1 MLSANTVVEL
11 DNYLKRNPN
20 LLNKKEKEELKK
32 QFSDFIKRPTH
43 QVVDPLLEFFI
54 HIGEVKSE
62 ENEFLNY
69 IEQNYPADRFPKVL
83 EVATGKVCSL
93 GQKLSRSGY
102 RVTAIDPEIRI
113 NQNDS
118 RAKGVK
124 LLKRKFTSDFRTEQ
138 YDVIVGYNACPVA
151 GALLS
156 KKNIPTVFTICDGP
170 QSDGVL
176 DIGRRVSSKGDF
188 IEELNKRNAR
198 IQEVNGLTIVD
209 NSRVLEMNKTEH
221 ERKIE

>member
-1 MLSANTVVEL
+1 MLNADTVVKL

-20 LLNKKEKEELKK
+20 LLNREEKQKLKK
-32 QFSDFIKRPTH
+32 QFSDFIKKPTY
-43 QVVDPLLEFFI
+43 QVADPLLEFFI
-54 HIGEVKSE
+54 YIGEVKSAE
-62 ENEFLNY
+62 DDFLNY
-69 IEQNYPADRFPKVL
+69 IKQNYPSDKFHKVL

-93 GQKLSRSGY
+93 AQQLNKSGY
-102 RVTAIDPEIRI
+102 RVTAMDPEIRI
-113 NQNDS
+113 NQNDQ

-124 LLKRKFTSDFRTEQ
+124 LLKRKFTSDFRTDQ

-156 KKNIPTVFTICDGP
+156 KTNIPTIFTICDGP

-176 DIGRRVSSKGDF
+176 DIGRRVSSKEEF